1 MNRNGFLAMSCAVT
15 IRSTGIRFTVKP
27 GETILQAGLRQGVR
41 LPYGCHGGVCG
52 VCISRVIE
60 GRITYPDGLPL
71 ALSEEDAGS
80 GKGLCCVGY
89 PDSDLVIEPV
99 NSGVD
104 WEPWK

>member
-1 MNRNGFLAMSCAVT
+1 MSFTVT
-15 IRSTGIRFTVKP
+15 IRRAGIRFTVEA

-60 GRITYPDGLPL
+60 GVITYPDGPPL
-71 ALSEEDAGS
+71 ALSEEEAGS
-80 GKGLCCVGY
+80 EKGLCCVGY
-89 PDSDLVIEPV
+89 PGSDLVIDPL

-104 WEPWK
+104 WEPWD